1 MPLLRKWIILSEG
14 RCIMFGL
21 GGIFAELEKDVAF
34 VLAPLSQAEA
44 TALIRRIRSRK
55 LLEGFRGMPPLKE
68 SLMADILVRLGNLG
82 ASCDQIEQI
91 DINLLTG
98 SSGVSTAV
106 DGTVIVSK
114 DTATRS
120 DWQQSIRLTVTL
132 WDKARRR
139 IFGKQFVCQ
148 Q

>member
-91 DINLLTG
+91 DINPLTV
-98 SSGVSTAV
+98 SSDVPTAV
-106 DGTVIVSK
+106 DGTVIVSE
-114 DTATRS
+114 
-120 DWQQSIRLTVTL
+120 
-132 WDKARRR
+132 
-139 IFGKQFVCQ
+139 
-148 Q
+148 

>member
-1 MPLLRKWIILSEG
+1 
-14 RCIMFGL
+14 
-21 GGIFAELEKDVAF
+21 
-34 VLAPLSQAEA
+34 
-44 TALIRRIRSRK
+44 
-55 LLEGFRGMPPLKE
+55 
-68 SLMADILVRLGNLG
+68 MADILVRLGNLG